1 MEHLDPRLNAIYG
14 LCAGAGF
21 VMDVGCDH
29 GKLACALLRGGAA
42 QRVLATD
49 VSPASLAKAA
59 ARKRRCSLGHRLTLA
74 LGNGL
79 APLGEDTADVI
90 VIAGL
95 GGEAIAAMLGK
106 DVAAARRAGRLILQP
121 MSRSGHLR
129 RWLCENGFRIAEE
142 ALAQDGGRIYEIIVA
157 ASGEDPLRPPGW
169 PPGLYEVGWLPFARR
184 DPLARALLKKKLA
197 ARRKALREAGAAAP
211 AQLSE
216 LVEQLTAL
224 FALWEG
230 QNQCV

>member
-1 MEHLDPRLNAIYG
+1 MEHLDPRLKGIYE

-59 ARKRRCSLGHRLTLA
+59 ARKRRYGLGARLALA

-79 APLGEDTADVI
+79 APLGETAVDAI

-95 GGEAIAAMLGK
+95 GCEAISAMLEK
-106 DVAAARRAGRLILQP
+106 DVATARR
-121 MSRSGHLR
+121 
-129 RWLCENGFRIAEE
+129 
-142 ALAQDGGRIYEIIVA
+142 
-157 ASGEDPLRPPGW
+157 
-169 PPGLYEVGWLPFARR
+169 
-184 DPLARALLKKKLA
+184 RA
-197 ARRKALREAGAAAP
+197 
-211 AQLSE
+211 
-216 LVEQLTAL
+216 
-224 FALWEG
+224 
-230 QNQCV
+230 N